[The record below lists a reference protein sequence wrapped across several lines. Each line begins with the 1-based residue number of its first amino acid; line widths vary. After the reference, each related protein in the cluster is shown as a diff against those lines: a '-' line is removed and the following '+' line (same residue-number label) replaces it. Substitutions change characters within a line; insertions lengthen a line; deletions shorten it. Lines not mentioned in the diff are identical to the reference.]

1 MPEGEFKMS
10 LTLTFES
17 SNRQEWISLMLTRIS
32 GKKKSDAF
40 SSIGAVYYVVP
51 RTGIEPVRVISPQDF
66 KSCASTDF
74 ATWAEVVSRMGLE
87 PMAP

>member
-51 RTGIEPVRVISPQDF
+51 RTGI
-66 KSCASTDF
+66 DF

>member
-1 MPEGEFKMS
+1 MP
-10 LTLTFES
+10 
-17 SNRQEWISLMLTRIS
+17 
-32 GKKKSDAF
+32 
-40 SSIGAVYYVVP
+40 IGASDKCFYMVP
-51 RTGIEPVRVISPQDF
+51 RTGIEPVRVIGPQDF